1 MWNIYLTCR
10 PHRRLFHEGGWRLEG
25 QSDGSLT
32 AIPP

>member
-1 MWNIYLTCR
+1 MSNIYLTCR
-10 PHRRLFHEGGWRLEG
+10 RHHRLLHEGGWWLER